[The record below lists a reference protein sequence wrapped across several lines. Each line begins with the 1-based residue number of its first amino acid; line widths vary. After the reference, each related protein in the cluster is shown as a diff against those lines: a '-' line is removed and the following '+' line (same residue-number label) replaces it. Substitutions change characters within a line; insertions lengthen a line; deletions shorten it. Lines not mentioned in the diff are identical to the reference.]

1 MPTVCRWQM
10 PWQAMLWSGL
20 QMQGMLCTYIV
31 YIYTC
36 VCVCVIYLHVCIYM
50 YICTHIYTC
59 VCVCE
64 CVCMYC
70 WKGCCAHAGPPRT
83 PNPLN
88 PKPARRA
95 RGGPGGRCNASR
107 SGGGWCRGRKST
119 NLFCSVH
126 HTFLLGPGR
135 MASIMEACEL
145 GMAQTVRVLGGGLRG
160 LRLGCCVLGVG
171 VSVFCAEKGV
181 GWCLGVRC
189 GVCG

>member
-1 MPTVCRWQM
+1 MYV
-10 PWQAMLWSGL
+10 LL
-20 QMQGMLCTYIV
+20 EGMLC
-31 YIYTC
+31 
-36 VCVCVIYLHVCIYM
+36 
-50 YICTHIYTC
+50 
-59 VCVCE
+59 
-64 CVCMYC
+64 
-70 WKGCCAHAGPPRT
+70 ARGPAEDTQP
-83 PNPLN
+83 
-88 PKPARRA
+88 PKPQTRKAGTRRTW
-95 RGGPGGRCNASR
+95 RTLRTRNASR